1 MMAARAALFALALA
15 LCSASSAP
23 VARAAPPAA
32 AREELSEPADF
43 ETAGGLYAPFV
54 REHFYR
60 ILARSPTKAFLWE
73 LALPG
78 AGHFYNGF
86 PIQAGVAIGLTL
98 AGAGLWIAGAV
109 RESPLLWW
117 LGMGTFSA
125 GRVYGLISAPVT
137 AVLLNAAYR
146 RQFGITGRF

>member
-1 MMAARAALFALALA
+1 MDPARAAVLAFGLA
-15 LCSASSAP
+15 LCVALAP
-23 VARAAPPAA
+23 SPAHAAPPASKS
-32 AREELSEPADF
+32 EEPSEPADF
-43 ETAGGLYAPFV
+43 ESAGSLYAPFV

>member
-1 MMAARAALFALALA
+1 MRVARAALFALALSCYSVA
-15 LCSASSAP
+15 SAP
-23 VARAAPPAA
+23 LAHAAPPVKEG
-32 AREELSEPADF
+32 EEASSPADF
-43 ETAGGLYAPFV
+43 ESAGSLYAPFV
-54 REHFYR
+54 REHYYR